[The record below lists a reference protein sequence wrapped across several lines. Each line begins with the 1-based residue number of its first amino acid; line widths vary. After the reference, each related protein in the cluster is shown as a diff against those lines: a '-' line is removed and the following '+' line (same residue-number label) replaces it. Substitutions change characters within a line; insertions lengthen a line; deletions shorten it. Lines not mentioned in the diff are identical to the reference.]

1 MSHPSASY
9 IPGCLEDGGRSCISV
24 NAARH
29 PPCDKPHPAPA
40 IKTGQLRAALAQQ
53 AAMATAAAAGSAGG
67 GSASEGSS
75 RCLGAPPGPVVILHN
90 PSSPEMVCSDKR
102 LRVSLDVERVW
113 ACLTADGGPAF
124 PVNTGLPTGPC
135 GPAFPVNTGLPTGP
149 HGPASLPGDGGG
161 VPARADDGRPSGMSE
176 QADPSHLLP
185 YPMPEQSGGG
195 AAAGR
200 GGGTSYDIAPL
211 PALRARA
218 AEPAAAPTE
227 LMTFDEGLPPFWSDP
242 RQLGEAR
249 RLLLSAAELV
259 WAPLSQSGHSSGGTC
274 GTGGT
279 GVADSILRSFLCG
292 QAAGCAITTGIKYHM
307 QQLSSEVMAAGQMGG
322 GGVAVRHEPESFVA
336 LLAVAGKHAFDAWE
350 QHDHSSGGGGG
361 PGRSSSELLARCG
374 GSAERAMEE
383 AVWEWQQE
391 QQASQGGAAPLLR
404 LVEATV
410 EGGRGGGSNG
420 ASSVELL
427 VQLDVA
433 GLLDLAASIQLAEE
447 LAMDLLI

>member
-9 IPGCLEDGGRSCISV
+9 IPGCLEDGGRSCIGV

-29 PPCDKPHPAPA
+29 LPSGKPHPAPA

-124 PVNTGLPTGPC
+124 PVNTGLPTGP
-135 GPAFPVNTGLPTGP
+135 

-200 GGGTSYDIAPL
+200 GGGTSYDTAPL

-391 QQASQGGAAPLLR
+391 QQASQGGAAPLLQ
-404 LVEATV
+404 LVTTAG
-410 EGGRGGGSNG
+410 EGGGGGGSRG
-420 ASSVELL
+420 AAPMVL
-427 VQLDVA
+427 VRLDVA
-433 GLLDLAASIQLAEE
+433 GLLDLASSIRLAEE
-447 LAMDLLI
+447 LAMELLI